1 MQVHN
6 LQYGE
11 YARWCDKHDKDN
23 DNSDEMVG
31 SHERF
36 FDNEKKKLISLRK
49 HE

>member
-11 YARWCDKHDKDN
+11 DGRWCDKHDGDD

-36 FDNEKKKLISLRK
+36 SDDKNRRDVP
-49 HE
+49 

>member
-6 LQYGE
+6 LQLGE
-11 YARWCDKHDKDN
+11 DAHWCDKHDGDDDTSN
-23 DNSDEMVG
+23 MFR

-36 FDNEKKKLISLRK
+36 SDEKSKKLISLRK